1 MTARRP
7 PLFIVVEGLD
17 GAGKSTAAR
26 ALAAE
31 LAAVELKT
39 PGAELAPLRG
49 EILRSLARSPLATTL
64 FYAAAVAA
72 ASQEVTEHRAAGS
85 HVVMDRY
92 LLSTCAYGQVIRSSQ
107 CPPGLLDELA
117 RCLVPADLTVYLY
130 ASRECRR
137 ERILARG
144 HMVEEDRLSFELEVA
159 ERLHAAFG
167 LMAEHRLA
175 GRWLAIDTS
184 ACDVTGVVAQVMQG
198 LASWGLLAG
207 SGGWL
212 TGHSSSSAASVALQG
227 GAA

>member
-1 MTARRP
+1 MTARRL

-31 LAAVELKT
+31 LTAVELKT

-49 EILRSLARSPLATTL
+49 EIMRSLARSPLATTL
-64 FYAAAVAA
+64 FYATAVAA
-72 ASQEVTEHRAAGS
+72 ASQQVTEYRAAGKP
-85 HVVMDRY
+85 VVMDRY
-92 LLSTCAYGQVIRSSQ
+92 LLSTCAYGQVVRSSQ
-107 CPPGLLDELA
+107 YPAGLLDELSS
-117 RCLVPADLTVYLY
+117 CLVPADLTVYLH
-130 ASRECRR
+130 ASRERRR

-144 HMVEEDRLSFELEVA
+144 YMVEEDRLSFELEVA

-167 LMAEHRLA
+167 QLAEHRLT
-175 GRWLAIDTS
+175 GRWLTIDTS
-184 ACDVTGVVAQVMQG
+184 ACDVAGVVAQVMQA
-198 LASWGLLAG
+198 LAGWGLLAE

-212 TGHSSSSAASVALQG
+212 TGHASSSASAVVLQG